1 MKLFHVSYFK
11 MEKKRLNK
19 RSQMKIQ
26 QMAFML
32 MAVTLFFILVGMF
45 VLVVMF
51 NNLKGSATALEEES
65 AILLVSKIANS
76 PEFSCGDAFN
86 YRETNCVDFD
96 KVMALK
102 KSVSKYEGF
111 WQVADIEIRKVYPI
125 ETSKECTSSNYP
137 ECNYIKVYS
146 KNVAKGPSIS
156 NFVSLC
162 RKEKIKEEVFDK
174 CELAKI
180 YVSYEDKTGD

>member
-1 MKLFHVSYFK
+1 
-11 MEKKRLNK
+11 MENKNLSKLNK
-19 RSQMKIQ
+19 KSQMKIQ

-32 MAVTLFFILVGMF
+32 MAVTLFFILIGMF

-51 NNLKGSATALEEES
+51 NNVKKSATALEEES
-65 AILLVSKIANS
+65 AILVVSKLANS
-76 PEFSCGDAFN
+76 PEFSCGNAFN
-86 YRETNCVDFD
+86 YGETNCVDFD

-102 KSVSKYEGF
+102 NSINKYEGF

-125 ETSKECTSSNYP
+125 ETQKECNSKTFP
-137 ECNYIKVYS
+137 QCNYIKIYS
-146 KNVAKGPSIS
+146 KNINKGPSIS

-174 CELAKI
+174 CEMAKI
-180 YVSYEDKTGD
+180 YVSYVDKR